1 MRDALMNRPA
11 VDVAA
16 RLPRSFYARGT
27 VEVARD
33 LLGKVI
39 RHGPALA
46 RIVETEAYLGTGDAA
61 AHSARGPTPRTRV
74 IFGPPGHAYVY
85 LIYGMHYCL
94 NIVAEPKGVAGCV
107 LIRAVEPIGAV
118 EEVALR
124 SNGPGKLTRVLG
136 ITLDH
141 YGTDLTRGP
150 ITLRE
155 PADPESFEVG
165 ISPRIGI
172 SQAAD
177 LPLRFF
183 IRGNRFVSREPRR

>member
-1 MRDALMNRPA
+1 MRDALVNRPA
-11 VDVAA
+11 VAA
-16 RLPRSFYARGT
+16 RLPRSFYARPT

-39 RHGPALA
+39 RHGPASA
-46 RIVETEAYLGTGDAA
+46 RIVETEAYLGVNDAA

-107 LIRAVEPIGAV
+107 LVRAVEPIGAMAGAV
-118 EEVALR
+118 LP
-124 SNGPGKLTRVLG
+124 SNGPGKLTRALG

-141 YGTDLTRGP
+141 YGVDLTRGP
-150 ITLRE
+150 ITLHE
-155 PADPESFEVG
+155 PTDQERFEIG
-165 ISPRIGI
+165 ISARIGI
-172 SQAAD
+172 SQAAE

-183 IRGNRFVSREPRR
+183 MRGNRFVSREPRR

>member
-1 MRDALMNRPA
+1 
-11 VDVAA
+11 
-16 RLPRSFYARGT
+16 

-39 RHGPALA
+39 RHGSASA

-61 AHSARGPTPRTRV
+61 AHSARGPTPRTRI

-94 NIVAEPKGVAGCV
+94 NIVAEPEGVAGCV
-107 LIRAVEPIGAV
+107 LIRAVEPIDAAPGA
-118 EEVALR
+118 ALL

-141 YGTDLTRGP
+141 YGVDLTRGP
-150 ITLRE
+150 ITLHE
-155 PADPESFEVG
+155 PTDQESFRIG

-172 SQAAD
+172 RHAAE
-177 LPLRFF
+177 LPLRFY
-183 IRGNRFVSREPRR
+183 IRGNGFVSRGPRR